1 MLDLKDIPSVT
12 VAPAGKALA
21 DKLVTETE
29 LLRLKAIAH
38 LQARGLPPAFS
49 WSDLL
54 QEAFTRI
61 LDGSRR
67 RPKGLPMVSFVAGIM
82 RSIKSDCW
90 RRTRIERDSA
100 AALKEMREDAPD
112 PERSLAALQE
122 LIAISDLF
130 ADDAEVQHII
140 TGAAEQ
146 RSAEEIRAAGRMSR
160 VEYDSAR
167 KRMRR
172 GLLREGLR
180 WRVP

>member
-21 DKLVTETE
+21 DELVTETE

-38 LQARGLPPAFS
+38 LHARGLPPAVG

-67 RPKGLPMVSFVAGIM
+67 RPKGIPMVSFVAGVM
-82 RSIKSDCW
+82 RSIRSDYW
-90 RRTRIERDSA
+90 RRTRRELDSA
-100 AALKEMREDAPD
+100 AALQEMREDAPD

-122 LIAISDLF
+122 LTAISDLF
-130 ADDAEVQHII
+130 ADDAQVQQII
-140 TGAAEQ
+140 AGAAEQ
-146 RSAEEIRAAGRMSR
+146 RSAEEIRAAGRMSK
-160 VEYDSAR
+160 VDYDSAR

-172 GLLREGLR
+172 VLLREGLR

>member
-1 MLDLKDIPSVT
+1 MLDLKNIPNVV
-12 VAPAGKALA
+12 VAPAGQALA

-38 LQARGLPPAFS
+38 LQARGLPAAFS

-82 RSIKSDCW
+82 RSIKSDYW
-90 RRTRIERDSA
+90 RRTRRELESA
-100 AALKEMREDAPD
+100 AALKEMRGQAPD

-122 LIAISDLF
+122 LAAISDLF
-130 ADDAEVQHII
+130 ADDAEVQQII
-140 TGAAEQ
+140 AGAAEQ
-146 RSAEEIRAAGRMSR
+146 RSAEEVRVVGRMSK

-172 GLLREGLR
+172 VLLREGLR